1 MRRREFI
8 AGLGGAAAWPVVARA
23 QQSGVPVIGYLS
35 AGSEAGDAPY
45 ISGLRQALGQ
55 AGYVE
60 GRNIEILFRFAAL
73 QFNRLPALVSDLVT
87 RRVAVIIASGGAA
100 ALSAKVATSTI
111 PIVFESANDPIQMGL
126 VTSLN
131 RPGGNVTGAT
141 VLNGAYFAK
150 AIEMMHELL
159 PQASSFAFLTNP
171 TNSTG
176 SSQITA
182 TENAARAL
190 QLRLGIL
197 KASNPDE
204 IKRAFATLA
213 QERFAGLIVGS
224 DKLFSERFADIAA
237 LALRHRVPAIH
248 FWRDFVQAGG
258 LMSYGASIAD
268 AHRIAGNYAARIL
281 KGEKPADLPVQQ
293 STRIEMVLNLKTAKA
308 LGLNVPTSI
317 LLRAD
322 EVIE

>member
-1 MRRREFI
+1 VNSCFDL
-8 AGLGGAAAWPVVARA
+8 AFQDLQFAARA
-23 QQSGVPVIGYLS
+23 QQRVPVIGYLS
-35 AGSEAGDAPY
+35 AGSETGDARY
-45 ISGLRQALGQ
+45 INEFRKALGQ

-60 GRNIEILFRFAAL
+60 GRDIEILFRFAAL
-73 QFNRLPALVSDLVT
+73 QFDRLPALASDLVA

-100 ALSAKVATSTI
+100 SVSAKVATTTI

-126 VTSLN
+126 VTSVN
-131 RPGGNVTGAT
+131 RPDRNLTGAT
-141 VLNGAYFAK
+141 VLNGAYFPK

-159 PQASSFAFLTNP
+159 PQGSSFAFLTKP
-171 TNSTG
+171 TNPTG
-176 SSQITA
+176 SSQISA
-182 TENAARAL
+182 TEDAARTL

-197 KASNPDE
+197 KASNLDE
-204 IKRAFATLA
+204 IKLAFSTLA
-213 QERFAGLIVGS
+213 QGRFAGLIVAS
-224 DKLFSERFADIAA
+224 DKLFAATFTDLAA
-237 LALRHRVPAIH
+237 LALQHRVPTILFARE
-248 FWRDFVQAGG
+248 FAQAGG

-268 AHRIAGNYAARIL
+268 AHRIVGNYVARIL

-308 LGLNVPTSI
+308 LALDVPTSI